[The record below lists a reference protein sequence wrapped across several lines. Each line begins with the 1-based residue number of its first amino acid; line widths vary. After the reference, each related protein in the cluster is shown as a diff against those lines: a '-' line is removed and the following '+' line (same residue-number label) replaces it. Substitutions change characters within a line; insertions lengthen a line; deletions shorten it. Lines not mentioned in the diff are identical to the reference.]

1 MNKCAWNKQISI
13 INVAISILRDSFR
26 EVFDLGVNA
35 KNTWT
40 YSCVQL
46 RKPPKLN
53 IYIYIYILSLIK
65 LKSICCN
72 DPSTVDGLL
81 YMPLCGCSRS
91 L

>member
-35 KNTWT
+35 KNTST
-40 YSCVQL
+40 HSCVQL

-53 IYIYIYILSLIK
+53 IYIF
-65 LKSICCN
+65 
-72 DPSTVDGLL
+72 
-81 YMPLCGCSRS
+81 
-91 L
+91 